1 MKLTLSSD
9 YTLDTDDYAAEGVR
23 INAMGMS
30 GAGKSNTTAILA
42 EQIIEQGGQ
51 VIIIEPV
58 AEWHTLK
65 AHYSNVVVIGGP
77 FQDLPIDVRFIPEY
91 VETALANGINLVVN
105 VSDFETDEEQRDFV
119 SRFLRSLY
127 AREQRHRK
135 PVFLFLEEADIWAPQ
150 MYDRFSRPCR
160 DAVRTIAKR
169 GRKIGL
175 FLVLITQRPADI
187 DKTPTS
193 QAPIHILG
201 KFAAPADLDS
211 KTGVMFYAKKLNT
224 KITEK
229 DFMQLKIVKGEYAEF
244 FINDAHGFRKV
255 RVPAEMR
262 KTPHGADTPDIE
274 YAPVQVELAP
284 VLEDL
289 RKKLEEAMA
298 TKDAEESEINKLRKT
313 IESLER
319 TVERQGEQ
327 LRLASDLRSLLQG
340 GDTADGADVAKKI
353 MELEERHEEELQ
365 NIKNTWT
372 SPEKLKDLE
381 GELEKANKRAELLF
395 ENMLRY
401 EAFEDALVNLIK
413 HRMPTPAAVVDEKV
427 LERLIDKKFSSLS
440 ASKRQ
445 RIQAPGETG
454 IPWVDLWIPKLKKM
468 ERGIVVL
475 LAGKIGTPLTK
486 EQIALMLT
494 YSVKGGSFNSAM
506 SNLKKRYKLIIQEGD
521 KYKIAESPT

>member
-1 MKLTLSSD
+1 MKLSLSPD

-65 AHYSNVVVIGGP
+65 AHYSNIVVIGGP

-105 VSDFETDEEQRDFV
+105 VSDFETEEEQRNFV

-135 PVFLFLEEADIWAPQ
+135 PVFLFLEEADMWAPQ
-150 MYDRFSRPCR
+150 MYDRFSKSCR

-169 GRKIGL
+169 GRKVGL

-193 QAPIHILG
+193 QSSIHILG

-224 KITEK
+224 NITEK
-229 DFMQLKIVKGEYAEF
+229 DFMQLKVVKGEYAEF
-244 FINDAHGFRKV
+244 FINDVHGFHKV
-255 RVPAEMR
+255 TVPAEMR

-298 TKDAEESEINKLRKT
+298 AKDAEESEINKFGKI
-313 IESLER
+313 IEGLER
-319 TVERQGEQ
+319 TIARQGEQ
-327 LRLASDLRSLLQG
+327 LKLASDLKSLLQG
-340 GDTADGADVAKKI
+340 GEPSDSADVAKKI
-353 MELEERHEEELQ
+353 MEIEKKHEEELQ
-365 NIKNTWT
+365 LLKSTWT
-372 SPEKLKDLE
+372 SPENVKGIEDQLT
-381 GELEKANKRAELLF
+381 ELEQQLESLDLFKEAITAIIEPIVNELIPKNGPTLTDKQI
-395 ENMLRY
+395 EK
-401 EAFEDALVNLIK
+401 LIERK
-413 HRMPTPAAVVDEKV
+413 IDELPVK
-427 LERLIDKKFSSLS
+427 
-440 ASKRQ
+440 KRQ
-445 RIQAPGETG
+445 RIQDPGETG
-454 IPWVDLWIPKLKKM
+454 IPWVDLWLPKLKKM
-468 ERGIVVL
+468 ERKIVIL
-475 LAGKIGTPLTK
+475 LAGKIGVPLTK
-486 EQIALMLT
+486 EQIALTLA
-494 YSVKGGSFNSAM
+494 YSVKGGSFNAAM
-506 SNLKKRYKLIIQEGD
+506 SSLKKRYKLIIQEGD
-521 KYKIAESPT
+521 KYKIAEAST